1 MTKQTAR
8 LKNNNIRREEY
19 ATSRWAINVPAGT
32 TLKDLV
38 SPDFYTNIA
47 SQLRKNDYIRALF
60 DDGSHVVD
68 LLVVEVDTKNQ
79 TPVWVKTIITNLVN
93 IAEAH
98 AQTAIIAKTEEN
110 TKEVESKK
118 NPEISH
124 PDYEIKFRGIR
135 KHSIIR
141 KSDSTVLQDN
151 FLTKE
156 AANDA
161 LKELIEKLAS

>member
-8 LKNNNIRREEY
+8 LKNSNIRREEY

-47 SQLRKNDYIRALF
+47 SQLRKNDYIRVLF

-68 LLVVEVDTKNQ
+68 LLVIEVDTKNQ
-79 TPVWVKTIITNLVN
+79 TPVWVKTIITNIVN
-93 IAEAH
+93 IAEAQ
-98 AQTAIIAKTEEN
+98 AQTTIIAKTEERA
-110 TKEVESKK
+110 KEEGNK
-118 NPEISH
+118 NPEILH

-161 LKELIEKLAS
+161 LRELIEKLAS